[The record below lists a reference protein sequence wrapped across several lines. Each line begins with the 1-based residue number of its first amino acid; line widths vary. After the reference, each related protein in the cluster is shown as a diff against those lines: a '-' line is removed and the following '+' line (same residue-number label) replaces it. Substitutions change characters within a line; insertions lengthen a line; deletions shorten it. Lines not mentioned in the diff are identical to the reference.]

1 MAKLTVKIGF
11 VPSYREFTEASIPV
25 PAWVLK
31 MRRDALAAFR
41 QVPGLQIIT
50 PTACP
55 DDLTR
60 LDAGQGFSPDGV
72 ICTLDQAEAMV
83 DFFQREKVDAL
94 IIGTLNFGDERSAAK
109 IAEKLRVPVLLYAT
123 KEPPVPAGSSMGR
136 VSDSYCGT
144 LSLASALYRRKLPF
158 HYAGIF
164 YAEEAEFLAEVEQFV
179 RAVAVVKALKGARIG
194 QVGVRPPPF
203 ETVAYDETAMIRK
216 FGQNVICAEVSDI
229 VSRAKRY
236 ADDDPA
242 VLDKIGQVRGEV
254 AEVTVADALV
264 LKIAK
269 MELAVAEFYTRQ
281 GLSALSMQCWY
292 SMQDLW
298 GMQTCALF
306 GRLTGAGMLTAC
318 ETDVLGSLS
327 MMVSY
332 NSALGES
339 IPHFID
345 WTIQHREN
353 ENRLLTWHCGN
364 SPVCLA
370 NDPRKTALR
379 ARGDMAGVLDPDP
392 ADVQAGLYQFQLKP
406 GKVTFCRLAEY
417 DDQWKMLITTGE
429 IIPSD
434 EVLAGTWAWVEVKD
448 HRKLYRTLVEEGF
461 VHHASMIHGDQTAS
475 LLLACKFLDIQPVV
489 VE

>member
-1 MAKLTVKIGF
+1 MSRLNVKIGF
-11 VPSYREFTEASIPV
+11 VPSYREFTENSIPV
-25 PAWVLK
+25 PEWVLK

-41 QVPGLQIIT
+41 QVAGLQVVA
-50 PTACP
+50 PAACP
-55 DDLTR
+55 EDHIR
-60 LDAGQGFSPDGV
+60 LDAGQGYTPDGV
-72 ICTLDQAEAMV
+72 ICNLDQAEAV
-83 DFFQREKVDAL
+83 ADFFQREKVAGL
-94 IIGTLNFGDERSAAK
+94 IIGTLNFGDERSAVK
-109 IAEKLRVPVLLYAT
+109 IAERLRVPVLLYAT
-123 KEPPVPAGSSMGR
+123 KEPPVPAGPSMGR

-144 LSLASALYRRKLPF
+144 LSLASGLYRRKLPF
-158 HYAGIF
+158 HFAGIV
-164 YAEEAEFLAEVEQFV
+164 YAEEAEFLADVDKFV

-194 QVGVRPPPF
+194 QIGVRPQPF

-242 VLDKIGQVRGEV
+242 VLAKIGQMRSEV
-254 AEVTVADALV
+254 AEITVADALL
-264 LKIAK
+264 LKIVK
-269 MELAVAEFYTRQ
+269 MELAVADFYTRQ
-281 GLSALSMQCWY
+281 GLSALGMQCWY

-298 GMQTCALF
+298 GMQTCAVF
-306 GRLTGAGMLTAC
+306 SRLTAAGMLTAC
-318 ETDVLGSLS
+318 ETDILGSLS
-327 MMVSY
+327 MMVNY
-332 NSALGES
+332 NVALGETV
-339 IPHFID
+339 PHFID

-353 ENRLLTWHCGN
+353 ENRFLTWHCGN

-379 ARGDMAGVLDPDP
+379 ARGDMAGALLPDSADP
-392 ADVQAGLYQFQLKP
+392 QAGLYQFQLKP

-417 DDQWKMLITTGE
+417 DDCWKMLITTGE

-461 VHHASMIHGDQTAS
+461 IHHASMIHGDQTTS
-475 LLLACKFLDIQPVV
+475 LLLACKFLDIQPVL